1 MEQQQAMSGP
11 ERYRLFRTRYPEF
24 IYDRYDIE
32 ETTEELSV
40 TYHFQIPGLAE
51 FAPVWRFPKALSGDP
66 GEAAE
71 TDAGRA
77 GAAEADAVRA
87 GAAETDEG
95 RTGAASDPLLR
106 DMLFSLGM
114 VELVSYW
121 KTACPPRVVVRAGHL
136 DEAQIRWWKD
146 LYRNGLGEFF
156 YVNQIREADDPSFM
170 EIVAQG
176 GDSRPP
182 HSQAG
187 APLPPAAGTAVVTPP
202 PGLGVPIPPSPGSEA
217 PIPPPLT
224 TGTSVPFPPGPGTPV
239 LVPIGGGKDSVVTL
253 ELLKEGEAQ
262 LWGYI
267 INPRGAT
274 LHTAETAQIPPR
286 RLIKASRTLD
296 ANMLELNRQG
306 FLNGHTPF
314 SAIVAFSSL
323 IAARLHGL
331 PYIALSNESS
341 ANESTVQGCTVNH
354 QYSKSFRFEKDFHA
368 YTTAYLPG
376 SSYYFSM
383 LRPLS
388 EFQIAAYFAR
398 LKDYHRIFRSC
409 NVGSKKDVWCGHC
422 PKCLFVY
429 LILSPFL
436 EQDEVAAIF
445 GKDLL
450 EDETLQETLAQLVGI
465 RAEKPFECV
474 GSRDEVN
481 TALLLTI
488 RRIEAAK
495 RPLPKLLQWYKTTE
509 LYGRYLAIGD
519 RYHTFFDRENLVPG
533 PWETLVRTRC
543 LWR

>member
-51 FAPVWRFPKALSGDP
+51 FAPVWRFPKALPGDP

-77 GAAEADAVRA
+77 GAAEADAGRA
-87 GAAETDEG
+87 
-95 RTGAASDPLLR
+95 GAASDPLLR

-187 APLPPAAGTAVVTPP
+187 APLPPAAGASVTS
-202 PGLGVPIPPSPGSEA
+202 PPS
-217 PIPPPLT
+217 
-224 TGTSVPFPPGPGTPV
+224 PGPGTPV

-296 ANMLELNRQG
+296 PNMLELNRQG

-323 IAARLHGL
+323 IAAKLHNL

-450 EDETLQETLAQLVGI
+450 EDETLLETLAQLVGI

-488 RRIEAAK
+488 RRIEEAD
-495 RPLPKLLQWYKTTE
+495 RPLPKLLEWYKTTG

-519 RYHTFFDRENLVPG
+519 RYHTFFDCENLVPG

>member
-1 MEQQQAMSGP
+1 MEQQAMSGP
-11 ERYRLFRTRYPEF
+11 KKYRLFRTRYPEF

-32 ETTEELSV
+32 ETRQELTV
-40 TYHFQIPGLAE
+40 TYHFHIPGLAE
-51 FAPVWRFPKALSGDP
+51 FAPVWHFPKALSGNL

-71 TDAGRA
+71 TDLGQRRA
-77 GAAEADAVRA
+77 LP
-87 GAAETDEG
+87 
-95 RTGAASDPLLR
+95 DPLLE

-121 KTACPPRVVVRAGHL
+121 KMACPPRVVVRAGHL

-156 YVNQIREADDPSFM
+156 YVNQIERPDDPSFM

-176 GDSRPP
+176 RDSRPLYDQTKVP
-182 HSQAG
+182 LSPTAKTSV
-187 APLPPAAGTAVVTPP
+187 PLPPGPGTPVPLPPNPGTPAP
-202 PGLGVPIPPSPGSEA
+202 PI
-217 PIPPPLT
+217 
-224 TGTSVPFPPGPGTPV
+224 PGPGTPV

-274 LHTAETAQIPPR
+274 LQTAETAQIPPE

-296 ANMLELNRQG
+296 QNMLELNRQG

-341 ANESTVQGCTVNH
+341 ANESTVQGSTVNH
-354 QYSKSFRFEKDFHA
+354 QYSKSFRFEKDFHD
-368 YTTAYLPG
+368 YTTLYLPG
-376 SSYYFSM
+376 SSYYFSL

-398 LKDYHRIFRSC
+398 CTDYHKIFRSC
-409 NVGSKKDVWCGHC
+409 NVGSKKDEWCGHC

-436 EQDEVAAIF
+436 ERDEVAKIF
-445 GKDLL
+445 GRDLL
-450 EDETLQETLAQLVGI
+450 EDETMLDVLEQLVGI
-465 RAEKPFECV
+465 QAEKPFECV

-488 RRIEAAK
+488 RRIEKAQ
-495 RPLPKLLQWYKTTE
+495 RPLPKLLEWYKTTQ

-519 RYHTFFDRENLVPG
+519 HYHAFFDRENLLPS
-533 PWETLVRTRC
+533 PWERLVRTRC